1 MELCH
6 RLFRQ
11 TLLYPVLKGIFP
23 GVVGEILLKGGA
35 EAPWEGER
43 KGTLQTVFVAALDVE
58 QLFLLRVSQ
67 QFWQSGLSLRVEF
80 LPRIPF

>member
-1 MELCH
+1 MIQKPAVELCH

-23 GVVGEILLKGGA
+23 GVVGEVLLKGGA

-58 QLFLLRVSQ
+58 QLFCCASVSS
-67 QFWQSGLSLRVEF
+67 FGRAVSPSV
-80 LPRIPF
+80 